1 MYKLINMQYNVSR
14 ATPRCEVMRIGNTY
28 DPVTKRITSLNAFD
42 PLLPPGL
49 KRTWT
54 VPMSTGKGRQM
65 GLSINGGTPKMVY

>member
-1 MYKLINMQYNVSR
+1 MSTYIYIHIHTTYVFMYSLINMKYNGSR

-49 KRTWT
+49 KRKWK
-54 VPMSTGKGRQM
+54 VPR
-65 GLSINGGTPKMVY
+65 P